1 MHRPGIEPG
10 PPAWQPSI
18 LPLNHRYFHTII
30 ARRPSKKKFPDEN
43 LLLIETVFYLGR
55 EYIKFNED
63 YSIITRFRGAIV
75 ARLTPDQEVACSNHV
90 EINSRGCGR

>member
-1 MHRPGIEPG
+1 MAGEHSTTEPSMVTLMHNPCR
-10 PPAWQPSI
+10 
-18 LPLNHRYFHTII
+18 
-30 ARRPSKKKFPDEN
+30 KKKFPDEN

-63 YSIITRFRGAIV
+63 YLIITRFRGAMV

>member
-1 MHRPGIEPG
+1 M
-10 PPAWQPSI
+10 
-18 LPLNHRYFHTII
+18 
-30 ARRPSKKKFPDEN
+30 
-43 LLLIETVFYLGR
+43 IETVFYLGR

-63 YSIITRFRGAIV
+63 SLIITRFRGAMV

>member
-1 MHRPGIEPG
+1 MHRPGIEPRWAASVAG
-10 PPAWQPSI
+10 NHSTNEPSM
-18 LPLNHRYFHTII
+18 LTII

-55 EYIKFNED
+55 EYIKFNEN
-63 YSIITRFRGAIV
+63 YLIITRFRGAIV

>member
-1 MHRPGIEPG
+1 MAGEHSTTD
-10 PPAWQPSI
+10 PSM
-18 LPLNHRYFHTII
+18 LSLI

-43 LLLIETVFYLGR
+43 LLLIETVFYLER
-55 EYIKFNED
+55 EYMKFNED
-63 YSIITRFRGAIV
+63 YLIITRFRGAIV